1 MADSATSVPYRPDID
16 GLRAVAILPVVLYHY
31 RLGPFGGG
39 FVGVDVFFV
48 ISGYLI
54 TSLIHTE
61 MVAGRFSIAGFYE
74 RRVRRIFPALFAM
87 LLVATVI
94 AFFVLFPEDFNR
106 YAKSLLA
113 TAGFAS
119 NFEFWREAGYFDV
132 AAQQKPLLHL
142 WSIAVEEQFYL
153 LFPPILLLARRLKWA
168 RAIVGAIFVVSLGIS
183 IWGVR
188 HAPTATFYLLPA
200 RAWELMLG
208 ALLALG
214 AIPQIQNRIAREAA
228 SIVGLLLIA
237 FAVFAYSDA
246 IPFPGIAALV
256 PCIGAALVIWSG
268 QDANVNR
275 ALSWQ
280 PIVFIGLI
288 SYSLYLWHWPL
299 YVFARDILFR
309 DLTLAETWGLMAL
322 SFALATASLYLVE
335 RPFRRK
341 DNRVAR
347 PILFGGALGA
357 MAVTATCAGA
367 IAQTGGL
374 PQRLPPNVAMILA
387 EETDHE
393 PRMARCFGLTA
404 QDVRDGKLCRF
415 GDPNA
420 KPDFMLW
427 GDSHAD
433 AMLPAVRAVALREH
447 RAGWFAGTDACVP
460 LLGVKR
466 PDAPKCFAFN
476 NEIIKLATSPGI
488 KDVILD
494 ARWAKNAE
502 GTAYGDE
509 GNGRIAVYDDHG
521 LAKTTAENEA
531 LFFRALSRTVR
542 ALTIAHKHVIL
553 IDSVP
558 EIGWAVP
565 AVLAHEA
572 LTHVRL
578 TPGIPYAQNLAR
590 QHTVLADFAQMKA
603 CYPGVAVVNP
613 QDILCDKQLCHVTL
627 AGRPLY
633 RDEHHL
639 SNYGA
644 MQIVPLIAKVF

>member
-1 MADSATSVPYRPDID
+1 MSAQGKPLYRPDID
-16 GLRAVAILPVVLYHY
+16 GLRAVAILPVLLYHY
-31 RLGPFGGG
+31 KLGPFGGG

-54 TSLIHTE
+54 TSLIHAE
-61 MVAGRFSIAGFYE
+61 MEQGRFSIAGFYE
-74 RRVRRIFPALFAM
+74 RRVRRIFPALFAV
-87 LLVATVI
+87 LLVATVAAYLI
-94 AFFVLFPEDFNR
+94 LFPEDFAR

-132 AAQQKPLLHL
+132 AAKQKPLLHL

-153 LFPPILLLARRLKWA
+153 LFPPILLLARRLNWA
-168 RAIVGAIFVVSLGIS
+168 KGIVAAIFVVSLGIS

-214 AIPQIQNRIAREAA
+214 AIPQIANRIVREAA
-228 SIVGLLLIA
+228 SGGGLLLIA
-237 FAVFAYSDA
+237 FAVFAYTDA
-246 IPFPGIAALV
+246 TKFPGVAALA
-256 PCIGAALVIWSG
+256 PCIGTALVIWSG
-268 QDANVNR
+268 QDASVNR

-280 PIVFIGLI
+280 PFVFIGLI

-309 DLTLAETWGLMAL
+309 DLTLAETWGLIAL
-322 SFALATASLYLVE
+322 SFALAIGSLYFIE

-341 DNRVAR
+341 DNRVVR
-347 PILFGGALGA
+347 PMLFGGALA
-357 MAVTATCAGA
+357 TMAVTAACAGV
-367 IAQTGGL
+367 IVQTAGL
-374 PQRLPPNVAMILA
+374 PQRLPPNVQAILA

-393 PRMARCFGLTA
+393 PMMSRCFGLTGEE
-404 QDVRDGKLCRF
+404 VRNGKLCRF
-415 GDPNA
+415 GAPNA
-420 KPDFMLW
+420 KPDFVLW

-433 AMLPAVRAVALREH
+433 AMLPAIKAVALREH

-460 LLGVKR
+460 LMGVRR
-466 PDAPKCFAFN
+466 PDAPKCVDFN
-476 NEIIKLATSPGI
+476 NEIIKLAMQPQI

-509 GNGRIAVYDDHG
+509 GNGHIDVYDDHG

-542 ALTIAHKHVIL
+542 ALTLAHKHVIL

-572 LTHVRL
+572 LTHQPL
-578 TPGIPYAQNLAR
+578 TPGISYVQNLAR

-603 CYPGVAVVNP
+603 CYPGVAIVNP
-613 QDILCDKQLCHVTL
+613 QDVLCDKQLCHVTL
-627 AGRPLY
+627 NGRPLY

-639 SNYGA
+639 SNFGA
-644 MQIVPLIAKVF
+644 MQITPLIAKVF